1 MKCIERLKNSAIIL
15 LVYDINRR
23 ANKLITY
30 VIFFGRTIFLIFRRS
45 KLCQMEIT
53 IYLQLRVSDVPNL
66 TNHNIAASVSL
77 VR

>member
-1 MKCIERLKNSAIIL
+1 MKCIERLKKSAIIL

-23 ANKLITY
+23 ANTLITN

-66 TNHNIAASVSL
+66 TNHNIAASVSI